1 MKRLIAFFAVA
12 SLLSLSDTVPVEVA
26 EAQPPTTGT
35 PQTVRFV
42 RAEVRDPMVN
52 NIVAFTA
59 LVPAG
64 WQVHGGV
71 TWRLEFRPPAVADFS
86 LYDPNGLAAVRF
98 LPGIFFNWYEGP
110 TVPPGSIQPGQ
121 KALGGIRM
129 PPVMN
134 NPQWFLQQVIVP
146 QHFGF
151 ARNLTIG
158 GIESMPA
165 VAQQVAQQWASALGG
180 LAGSVNAESYR
191 ARLHYDWEGN
201 AFDEDVY
208 FTLYFHR
215 STSIAGV
222 AWGWGPTATHSIR
235 AGRGALDELTPL
247 LRAVAANVRL
257 TPEWAGI
264 TTQIQMSMHQRS
276 MQTLQQLGDLQWQMY
291 QDRQQLS
298 RQHHDAWQQREASR
312 ERTNEAFSQY
322 VRGVETYR
330 TPDGERM
337 ELPSG
342 YAHAWIR
349 PETGD
354 VVMSNEHGFDP
365 GSYFTRIHR

>member
-1 MKRLIAFFAVA
+1 MKRLIAFFAA
-12 SLLSLSDTVPVEVA
+12 AALLSLSDTFPVEVA
-26 EAQPPTTGT
+26 GAQHAMVGTG
-35 PQTVRFV
+35 QTMRFV
-42 RAEVRDPMVN
+42 RAEVRDPGVN
-52 NIVAFTA
+52 NIVAYTA

-71 TWRLEFRPPAVADFS
+71 TWRLEFGPPAVADFS
-86 LYDPNGLAAVRF
+86 LYDPHGLAAVRF
-98 LPGIFFNWYEGP
+98 LPGILFNWFEGP
-110 TVPPGSIQPGQ
+110 TAGSIQPGQ
-121 KALGGIRM
+121 KAYGGIRM

-134 NPQWFLQQVIVP
+134 NPQWYVQQVIVP
-146 QHFGF
+146 QHFGY

-158 GIESMPA
+158 RIESMPA
-165 VAQQVAQQWASALGG
+165 VAQQAAQQMAGPPGG
-180 LAGSVNAESYR
+180 LARSVHTESYR

-208 FTLYFHR
+208 FTLFFTR

-222 AWGWGPTATHSIR
+222 AWNWGPTSLHSIR

-247 LRAVAANVRL
+247 LRVVAANVRP

-264 TTQIQMSMHQRS
+264 AIQVQMSMHQRS
-276 MQTLQQLGDLQWQMY
+276 MQTLRQLGDLQWQMY

-298 RQHHDAWQQREASR
+298 RQHHDAWRQREASR

-342 YAHAWIR
+342 YANAWMR

-354 VVMSNEHGFDP
+354 VVVSNEHAFDP
-365 GSYFTRIHR
+365 GRDFISIYR